1 MRGGE
6 GGGGGR
12 NDAEH
17 FTSSFLADKKDKS
30 FQYPETFRYKSGEV
44 LKFSTITIEAL
55 EKKNAI
61 DKILRDVGA
70 SFAYILKHHSKN
82 RRTRC
87 DFENQL

>member
-44 LKFSTITIEAL
+44 LKFSTMTIEAL
-55 EKKNAI
+55 EKKMRSI
-61 DKILRDVGA
+61 KFCGMLE
-70 SFAYILKHHSKN
+70 HHLHIS
-82 RRTRC
+82 
-87 DFENQL
+87 